1 MVIRGYEAENERGG
15 ERGKRESD
23 AGSSLMLVWNIQIL
37 VDGRALPCLPACL
50 LAYVPTSLCACVPV
64 CLLACLLACLPSGL
78 PAGLQACSLSGM
90 DGTDR

>member
-50 LAYVPTSLCACVPV
+50 LAYVPTSLCV
-64 CLLACLLACLPSGL
+64 CLLAFWLARRLASLLA
-78 PAGLQACSLSGM
+78 
-90 DGTDR
+90 